1 MSIEPTEARH
11 RANDSF
17 ALVTALTG
25 MGAVIT
31 AALAIT
37 DFARAITAL
46 VSLALLLVCGG
57 VVVAWR
63 SNASRVHDQKAAGQ
77 VTPSSV
83 QPAAPLGKKPSGKSA
98 RSLPSRIERV
108 FVIQYNDVKTISF
121 EAFKGVV
128 VSVLVESNNPVSVWI
143 MDSIDF
149 LRFDDTG
156 ELHLPLDGAA
166 DVLRATLSASIPS
179 RDAYFVVVENGDVTA
194 QVRVVVE
201 FNAN

>member
-1 MSIEPTEARH
+1 M
-11 RANDSF
+11 
-17 ALVTALTG
+17 
-25 MGAVIT
+25 
-31 AALAIT
+31 
-37 DFARAITAL
+37 
-46 VSLALLLVCGG
+46 
-57 VVVAWR
+57 
-63 SNASRVHDQKAAGQ
+63 
-77 VTPSSV
+77 
-83 QPAAPLGKKPSGKSA
+83 
-98 RSLPSRIERV
+98 PSRIERV